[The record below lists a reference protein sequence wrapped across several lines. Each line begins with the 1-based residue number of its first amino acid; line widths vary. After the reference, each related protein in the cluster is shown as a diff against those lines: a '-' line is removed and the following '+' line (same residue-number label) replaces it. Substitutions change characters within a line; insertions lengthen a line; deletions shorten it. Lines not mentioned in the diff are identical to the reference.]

1 LGVNKGKAMN
11 TAMTSGSHHPADY
24 RDRKKLMWLFSVFA
38 PALVVIGPL
47 AYLNGYTHPLWFFAA
62 LIMFYVAV
70 PLLDMVF
77 GDDLSNPPEAAVPRL
92 EADRYYRWIN
102 YAVVPVLWSG
112 MLFNVIFLATHDLP
126 WYNWLATVLVTGSM
140 LGFGLNLSH
149 ELGHKKDWIGRK
161 VALFNLALGAY
172 GHFSIEHNRGHHRH
186 VATPEDPASSQMGE
200 SIYRFMFRELPGAF
214 FRAWDLETERLERM
228 HKSAWSLGNEILQAG
243 LVTALL
249 YGGLVLVFGA
259 KVLPILAV
267 VAFWGAFQLTSA
279 NYIEHYGLLRQKL
292 ADGSYERC
300 QPHHSWN
307 SNHIVSNL
315 VVFHLQRHS
324 DHHANPARSYQ
335 SLRNFPEL
343 PTLPSGYFGMFLV
356 AYVPPLWFAL
366 MDKRVVKATGGDV
379 KRINFLPAKKKA
391 LMRQYGLSEL
401 PVKPVQH
408 DHCSTSAAA

>member
-1 LGVNKGKAMN
+1 MN
-11 TAMTSGSHHPADY
+11 TAITSDSNQPSAY
-24 RDRKKLMWLFSVFA
+24 RDRKKWMWLFSVMA

-77 GDDLSNPPEAAVPRL
+77 GDDLSNPPEAVVPRL

-102 YAVVPVLWSG
+102 YAVVPVLWCG
-112 MLFNVIFLATHDLP
+112 MLFNLVFLATHDLP
-126 WYNWLATVLVTGSM
+126 WYNWLATVIVTGSM
-140 LGFGLNLSH
+140 LGFGLNISH

-214 FRAWDLETERLERM
+214 FRAWDLEAARLERM
-228 HKSAWSLGNEILQAG
+228 QKSVWNIDNEILQAG
-243 LVTALL
+243 LVTAVL
-249 YGGLVLVFGA
+249 YGGLVLLFGLQM
-259 KVLPILAV
+259 LPILGL

-307 SNHIVSNL
+307 SNHVVSNL

-356 AYVPPLWFAL
+356 AYVPPLWFAI

-391 LMRQYGLSEL
+391 LMRQFGLTETPIQS
-401 PVKPVQH
+401 VQH
-408 DHCSTSAAA
+408 AYHSTGSLV